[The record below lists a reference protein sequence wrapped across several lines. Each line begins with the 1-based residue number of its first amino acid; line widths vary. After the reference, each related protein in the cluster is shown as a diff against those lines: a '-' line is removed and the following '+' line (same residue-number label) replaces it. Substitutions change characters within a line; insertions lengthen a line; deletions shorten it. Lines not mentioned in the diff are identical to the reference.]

1 MATMRYLVND
11 VARAV
16 AFYRDLLEFDL
27 EEEMLPAFARV
38 RRGDLDLW
46 LAGPASSAARP
57 MPDGRQ
63 PVPGGWSRL
72 VIQVD
77 DLDAFV
83 ARLRNVG
90 ATFRNDVV
98 SGPGGSQIL
107 LQDPSGNLVELF
119 QPRSRM
125 PA

>member
-1 MATMRYLVND
+1 MATVRYLVND

-16 AFYRDLLEFDL
+16 AFYRDLLEFDVV
-27 EEEMLPAFARV
+27 EEMLPAFARV
-38 RRGDLDLW
+38 RLGDLDLW

-72 VIQVD
+72 VIEVD

-90 ATFRNDVV
+90 TTFRNDVV
-98 SGPGGSQIL
+98 SGPGGKQIIIN
-107 LQDPSGNLVELF
+107 DPSGNAVELF
-119 QPRSRM
+119 EARE
-125 PA
+125 

>member
-38 RRGDLDLW
+38 RRDDLDLW

-98 SGPGGSQIL
+98 SGPGGKQIIID
-107 LQDPSGNLVELF
+107 DPSGNAVELF
-119 QPRSRM
+119 EARE
-125 PA
+125 

>member
-16 AFYRDLLEFDL
+16 AFYRDLLEFDVV
-27 EEEMLPAFARV
+27 EEMLPAFARV
-38 RRGDLDLW
+38 RLGDLDLW

-72 VIQVD
+72 VIEVD

-90 ATFRNDVV
+90 TTFRNDVV
-98 SGPGGSQIL
+98 SGPGGKQIIIN
-107 LQDPSGNLVELF
+107 DPSGNAVELF
-119 QPRSRM
+119 EARE
-125 PA
+125 

>member
-1 MATMRYLVND
+1 VATVRYLVTD

-16 AFYRDLLEFDL
+16 AFYRDLLEFTL
-27 EEEMLPAFARV
+27 EQETLPAFARV
-38 RRGDLDLW
+38 RRDDLDLW
-46 LAGPASSAARP
+46 LSGPVSSGARK

-63 PVPGGWSRL
+63 PGPGGWSRF

-90 ATFRNDVV
+90 VTFRNDVV
-98 SGPGGSQIL
+98 SGPGGKQIL
-107 LQDPSGNLVELF
+107 INDPDGNPVELF
-119 QPRSRM
+119 EARE
-125 PA
+125 

>member
-16 AFYRDLLEFDL
+16 AFYRELLEFDL
-27 EEEMLPAFARV
+27 EAEMLPAFARV

-77 DLDAFV
+77 NLDAFV

-98 SGPGGSQIL
+98 SGPGGKQIIID
-107 LQDPSGNLVELF
+107 DPSGNAVELF
-119 QPRSRM
+119 EARE
-125 PA
+125 

>member
-90 ATFRNDVV
+90 TTFRNDVV
-98 SGPGGSQIL
+98 SGPGGKQIIID
-107 LQDPSGNLVELF
+107 DPSGNAVELF
-119 QPRSRM
+119 EARE
-125 PA
+125 

>member
-38 RRGDLDLW
+38 RRGDLSLW

-90 ATFRNDVV
+90 ATFRNEVV
-98 SGPGGSQIL
+98 SGPGGKQIIID
-107 LQDPSGNLVELF
+107 DPSGNAVELF
-119 QPRSRM
+119 EARE
-125 PA
+125 

>member
-98 SGPGGSQIL
+98 SGPGGKQIIIN
-107 LQDPSGNLVELF
+107 DPSGNAVELF
-119 QPRSRM
+119 EARE
-125 PA
+125 

>member
-1 MATMRYLVND
+1 MATVRYLVND

-27 EEEMLPAFARV
+27 EEEMLPVFARV
-38 RRGDLDLW
+38 RRGDLSLW
-46 LAGPASSAARP
+46 LAGPTSSAARP

-72 VIQVD
+72 VIEVD

-98 SGPGGSQIL
+98 SGPGGKQIIID
-107 LQDPSGNLVELF
+107 DPSGNAVELF
-119 QPRSRM
+119 EARE
-125 PA
+125 

>member
-46 LAGPASSAARP
+46 LAGPTSSAARP

-72 VIQVD
+72 VIEVD

-90 ATFRNDVV
+90 AKFRNDVV
-98 SGPGGSQIL
+98 SGPGGKQIIID
-107 LQDPSGNLVELF
+107 DPSGNAVELF
-119 QPRSRM
+119 EARE
-125 PA
+125 

>member
-1 MATMRYLVND
+1 MATARYLVTD

-16 AFYRDLLEFDL
+16 AFYRDLLEFGVED
-27 EEEMLPAFARV
+27 EMLPAFARV
-38 RRGDLDLW
+38 RLGDLDLW
-46 LAGPASSAARP
+46 LAGPTSSAARP

-63 PVPGGWSRL
+63 PVPGGWSRI
-72 VIQVD
+72 VIEVD

-98 SGPGGSQIL
+98 SGPGGKQIL
-107 LQDPSGNLVELF
+107 LDDPDGNVVELF
-119 QPRSRM
+119 EAR
-125 PA
+125 A

>member
-98 SGPGGSQIL
+98 SGPGGKQIIID
-107 LQDPSGNLVELF
+107 DPSGNAVELF
-119 QPRSRM
+119 EARE
-125 PA
+125 